1 MILTDDRR
9 LAWAFLSHVAQ
20 GPNAALNA
28 LIDAVGPLEAA
39 RAIRERS
46 LPEPLREA
54 AMARGRDDHAA
65 GHLDRIARL
74 GGRLVTPDDAEWPAW
89 RFLAFGG
96 RVGFAAPVA
105 LWVRGESALSDLCD
119 RSIAVVG
126 TRAPSA
132 YGRYVTA
139 DVVSGVSAAGWTVV
153 SGGAFGIDAAAHR
166 SALADGGLSVAV
178 LACGVDVPYP
188 VAHAQLIDDI
198 AKSGLVVSEYAPGT
212 TAARQ
217 RFLERNRL
225 IAALSEVTVVVE
237 AGHRSG
243 ARNTV
248 KWARQ
253 LGRRT
258 LAVPGSVESA
268 TSVGCNAMIRD
279 GEATL
284 VTCAAEVLAEAAPL
298 HLPVGGGAVGGGA
311 VGGDATES
319 PDERAVA
326 AALPGSGPGAD
337 VERIAMRSGVELAR
351 VRAVL
356 PVLEL
361 RGIARVH
368 GARWRRVRRSESG

>member
-1 MILTDDRR
+1 MIDSDARR
-9 LAWAFLSHVAQ
+9 LAWAYLSQVAQ
-20 GPNAALNA
+20 GPSPALNS
-28 LIDAVGPLEAA
+28 LISAVGPIDAA
-39 RAIRERS
+39 RAIRERA

-54 AMARGRDDHAA
+54 VMLRGRDDFSAK
-65 GHLDRIARL
+65 HLDEIARL
-74 GGRLVTPDDAEWPAW
+74 GGRLVTPDDLDWPAW

-96 RVGFAAPVA
+96 GSFAAPIA
-105 LWVRGESALSDLCD
+105 LWVLGSAELNDLSD
-119 RSIAVVG
+119 RSIAIVG

-132 YGRYVTA
+132 YGRYVTTDIVCGLA
-139 DVVSGVSAAGWTVV
+139 GAGWAVVSGA
-153 SGGAFGIDAAAHR
+153 AFGIDAAAHR
-166 SALADGGLSVAV
+166 AALADGGLTVAV
-178 LACGVDVPYP
+178 LGCGPDIPYP
-188 VAHAQLIDDI
+188 AAHSRLLAEI
-198 AKSGLVVSEYAPGT
+198 AESGLVISEYPPGVP
-212 TAARQ
+212 AAKQ

-243 ARNTV
+243 ARNTA

-284 VTCAAEVLAEAAPL
+284 VTSAAEILADAAPL
-298 HLPVGGGAVGGGA
+298 HLPLGGAVE
-311 VGGDATES
+311 DS

-326 AALPGSGPGAD
+326 AALPAAGPGAD
-337 VERIAMRSGVELAR
+337 AEKIAVRSGVDLAR
-351 VRAVL
+351 VRAIL

-361 RGIARVH
+361 RGTARVS
-368 GARWRRVRRSESG
+368 GAQWRRVKRSDLG